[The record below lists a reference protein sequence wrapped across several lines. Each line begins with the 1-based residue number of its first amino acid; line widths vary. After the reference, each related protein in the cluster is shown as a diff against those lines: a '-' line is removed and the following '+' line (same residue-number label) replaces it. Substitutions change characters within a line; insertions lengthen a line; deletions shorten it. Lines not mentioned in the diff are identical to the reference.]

1 MEAEFASGKLW
12 FGAAV
17 RGLKLGGSRN
27 VWGRRK
33 RGSTWLGNYPPEP
46 FASQPHKNIP
56 PYAGNLDWGLRAA
69 GPREAG
75 KCSPGCLFLK
85 VGGVRTATAPPQ
97 IGSSRHNGP
106 VCHVVELARQY
117 EGLPTPTPT
126 PAPGQVGGWG
136 PKAQPGVFIRF
147 PLRTGSA
154 QVRRRGEVAGGGRG
168 CHGGVGGGRSASG
181 NLLQSWSGEAFGI
194 GCGCDCPLEVGL
206 KRIE

>member
-17 RGLKLGGSRN
+17 RGLKLGGSRS
-27 VWGRRK
+27 VWGRREM
-33 RGSTWLGNYPPEP
+33 GSIWLGNYPPEP
-46 FASQPHKNIP
+46 FASQPHKYIP
-56 PYAGNLDWGLRAA
+56 PYAGNSEGGLRVA

-75 KCSPGCLFLK
+75 KCRPGCLILE
-85 VGGVRTATAPPQ
+85 VGGAPAAAPPQ

-117 EGLPTPTPT
+117 EGPPPRA

-136 PKAQPGVFIRF
+136 PEAQPGVFIVF

-154 QVRRRGEVAGGGRG
+154 RVRREGGGRLLG
-168 CHGGVGGGRSASG
+168 EVGGVTRGGGGLWQLTSKLVWRG
-181 NLLQSWSGEAFGI
+181 LWSW
-194 GCGCDCPLEVGL
+194 V
-206 KRIE
+206 RV